1 MRSIGGYLRLETDYF
16 TYYFILKFII
26 TIIMTVVLIKHHKD
40 FFSNRF
46 MGPIAKWSLLFLAG
60 ICGMGL
66 FRVVFEFSSQ
76 CSLNYGGSEAGIFNV
91 LDAFCNIIFLMS
103 LISFIKDFKDFEF
116 IMYLFIL
123 ASIVTII
130 DFIFL
135 YKMEIITSVIHIVKP
150 DAAAQRYNGIIQND
164 YVSMGKFLTFS
175 IGASMYFWITEHKIK
190 WLFLAFIL
198 FYIIAHTAQRL
209 NMLMALVVLFLCFI
223 TWLKTRVSKYQIVPV
238 VSLLIALFVAA
249 FYFFP
254 PYEIY
259 IEKRGSMLTN
269 PEELYS
275 RFFLWA
281 HAFNFSA
288 IDFILGIGPGESQ
301 YCLAEILKT
310 SSINFP
316 FLYNLTLESSKVP
329 RGFHNAYLTFV
340 IENGLIGLLII
351 FWLLLILFKLNRT
364 VKKGLRRI
372 SGVNSKMH
380 VAYNVSFSIIIAL
393 SFGYMF
399 DHNYEWILFL
409 LSIFMIFLAYGFIM
423 RAGVISS
430 RQKCPNVPAC

>member
-1 MRSIGGYLRLETDYF
+1 MRSIDGYLRLETEYF
-16 TYYFILKFII
+16 SYYFILKLLV
-26 TIIMTVVLIKHHKD
+26 TIIMTVVLIRHHKD
-40 FFSNRF
+40 FFSNRL
-46 MGPIAKWSLLFLAG
+46 MGPIAKWSLSFLAG
-60 ICGMGL
+60 ICAIGM
-66 FRVVFEFSSQ
+66 FRVVFEFTSQ
-76 CSLNYGGSEAGIFNV
+76 YSLNYGVSEAGIFTV

-116 IMYLFIL
+116 IMHLFVL

-135 YKMEIITSVIHIVKP
+135 YKMEIITSVIHVVKP
-150 DAAAQRYNGIIQND
+150 EAAAYRYNGIIQND

-198 FYIIAHTAQRL
+198 FYIITFTAQRL
-209 NMLMALVVLFLCFI
+209 NMLMALIVLFLCFI
-223 TWLKTRVSKYQIVPV
+223 AWLNARISKYQIVPV
-238 VSLLIALFVAA
+238 VSLMIALFVTA

-259 IEKRGSMLTN
+259 IDKRGGLLTD
-269 PEELYS
+269 PQELYS
-275 RFFLWA
+275 RLFLWA
-281 HAFNFSA
+281 NAFNFPA
-288 IDFILGIGPGESQ
+288 IDFLLGIGPGESQ

-316 FLYNLTLESSKVP
+316 FLYNFTLESSGAP

-380 VAYNVSFSIIIAL
+380 VAYKVSFSILIAL

-399 DHNYEWILFL
+399 DHHYEWILFF
-409 LSIFMIFLAYGFIM
+409 LSIFTIFLAYGSIM

-430 RQKCPNVPAC
+430 RQKYPSVPAC